1 MAREIIPWL
10 VFLEALHNQPKAG
23 LDEWLVNW
31 CFDEEGAFL
40 LRAPAKPQDDLR
52 RRLRNAVIEL
62 SILHSMSDR
71 TVH

>member
-1 MAREIIPWL
+1 MAREIIPWH
-10 VFLEALHNQPKAG
+10 VFFEALSKQPNAR
-23 LDEWLVNW
+23 LDEWLTKW

-40 LRAPAKPQDDLR
+40 VGGPPKPENDRR
-52 RRLRNAVIEL
+52 RRLEKAFVEL